1 MKDIITIGIW
11 IVILPSILLIL
22 VPLINNILNDEIID
36 NLNTIVWY
44 IDTIIW
50 STGTNLLFAT
60 IWIILVMPL
69 IRRILSFFNTDNK
82 N

>member
-1 MKDIITIGIW
+1 MKDIITIWIW

-22 VPLINNILNDEIID
+22 VPLINNILNDEMIE

-44 IDTIIW
+44 IDSVIW
-50 STGTNLLFAT
+50 STWTNLLFAT